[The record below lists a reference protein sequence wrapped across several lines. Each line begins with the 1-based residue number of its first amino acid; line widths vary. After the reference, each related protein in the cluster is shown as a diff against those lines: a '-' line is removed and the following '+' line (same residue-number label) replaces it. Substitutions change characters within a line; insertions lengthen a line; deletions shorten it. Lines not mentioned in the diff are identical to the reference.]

1 MKNLIFVL
9 IFFAPEFYAFSGNNK
24 PIPVN
29 ELMNEMRIVYYSA
42 VEDENKIKDLDSMIN
57 NNFKCGKFDCPP
69 IIIAYKAGVEALK
82 SKHAFWP
89 FTKLERLNDSME
101 IFSEAVKLSPDN
113 LEIRFMR
120 FSILHYVPTFLG
132 YTNEMN
138 DDLNIIIR
146 LLEQSQTGSLDKSI
160 IKGIIEFMAAS
171 ERGNE
176 NQINIL
182 NSLLNKYQNL

>member
-57 NNFKCGKFDCPP
+57 NNFKCGGFDCPP

-146 LLEQSQTGSLDKSI
+146 LLEHSQTGSLDKSI